1 MSERRWTGRR
11 EVVVWAIAI
20 GTIVLPVLGV
30 TAYHIL
36 QTTQA
41 DARALGLP
49 IPVQTIPA
57 KVEALDEIVGGS
69 GIAQASQPVNINAK
83 IVARVLRV
91 PVEVG
96 AVVHPG
102 DLLVEFDPELYQSNY
117 ESEQL
122 GYQHFHNE
130 LKRTESLARQAFSS
144 PEDLENARVAEA
156 RARVALVSAKI
167 DLENTRILSPVSAVV
182 LSRSINPGEMSH
194 IDESCVQLGVID
206 PFLMEVA
213 VSEDKIGY
221 VYEGM
226 DAEVET
232 DAFPGET
239 FKGQVTRIDAA
250 VDVMTRTFGVYVQIP
265 NHDLRL
271 KKGVTGYARLK
282 SRRTALVV
290 PSTAV
295 IDLNGDRSMVYV
307 IDASRHVH
315 VREIRGG
322 ISALGMTEITRGLR
336 EGEEVVSVG
345 QAGLRDND
353 EVLLNRNAPWNK

>member
-1 MSERRWTGRR
+1 MKQLRRVGRR
-11 EVVVWAIAI
+11 EIVIWMMVL
-20 GTIVLPVLGV
+20 GTIVLPVMGV

-41 DARALGLP
+41 DARAVGLP

-57 KVEALDEIVGGS
+57 KVEAMEEIVGGS
-69 GIAQASQPVNINAK
+69 GIAQSSQPVNVAAK
-83 IVARVLRV
+83 VVARVLRV
-91 PVEVG
+91 PVEAG

-102 DLLVEFDPELYQSNY
+102 DLLVEFDSELYRTNY

-122 GYQHFHNE
+122 SYEHLHNE
-130 LKRTESLARQAFSS
+130 LKRTESLSRKQFSS
-144 PEDLENARVAEA
+144 LTDLENARVAEA

-167 DLENTRILSPVSAVV
+167 DLENTKIVSPVAAVV

-213 VSEDKIGY
+213 VSEDKLGY

-226 DAEVET
+226 EAEVET

-239 FKGQVTRIDAA
+239 FRGQVTRIDAS
-250 VDVMTRTFGVYVQIP
+250 VDVLTRTFGVYVEIP

-282 SRRTALVV
+282 SRRSALVV
-290 PSTAV
+290 PNTAV
-295 IDLNGDRSMVYV
+295 IDPNGDRSMVYV
-307 IDASRHVH
+307 IDSSRRAH
-315 VREIRGG
+315 VREIKAGL
-322 ISALGMTEITRGLR
+322 STNGMTEIIGGLR
-336 EGEEVVSVG
+336 EGEQVVSVG
-345 QAGLRDND
+345 QAGLREND
-353 EVLLNRNAPWNK
+353 QVLLNRNAPWNN